1 MTPKKDI
8 IIALV
13 LFLIMVAAFF
23 FLYLK
28 KQLAGPSGESG
39 LNLPVSSTSVNQ
51 EKLSPVQQQ
60 IKAIEAKTI
69 EQVAQI
75 IEQGKTSSGGIRPD
89 AQRKIEE
96 AVNQEIME
104 KMKLRTPEQLEA
116 DKQKQDELEKIDQQV
131 NEQIRNQSQ
140 NK

>member
-116 DKQKQDELEKIDQQV
+116 DKQKQDELDEMERQINQQIKDQLQY
-131 NEQIRNQSQ
+131 Q
-140 NK
+140 